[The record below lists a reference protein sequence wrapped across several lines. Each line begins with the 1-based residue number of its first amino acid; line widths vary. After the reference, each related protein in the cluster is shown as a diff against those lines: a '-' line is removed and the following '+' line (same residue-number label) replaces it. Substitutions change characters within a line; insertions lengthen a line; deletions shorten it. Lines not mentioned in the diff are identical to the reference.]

1 MTYPTREVL
10 HTVNYADTDAG
21 GVVYYARYL
30 EYLEAGRMEY
40 LAAVGCDAVECHRQG
55 IFFAVRELHI
65 VYRASAR
72 LGDRLKVRSSITERS
87 RVHLTFHATI
97 VDAASE
103 RVLIESDAKCVCI
116 DPEGKLLRLP
126 EQLAVVLEEAP
137 TPPNRQGHDLV

>member
-1 MTYPTREVL
+1 MTYPTREIV
-10 HTVNYADTDAG
+10 HIVNYADTDAG

-72 LGDRLKVRSSITERS
+72 LGDQLKVRSTVTERS

-116 DPEGKLLRLP
+116 DPGGKLLRLP
-126 EQLAVVLEEAP
+126 EQLAQPMEQSAG
-137 TPPNRQGHDLV
+137 PPSR